1 MKRKLVLRIVAT
13 IAAVLVIAAACGGDD
28 DGGSTTAPPPAPEPA
43 APAPAP
49 EPEPAAPA
57 PAPEPEPEPEPEP
70 AAPAPAPEPEPEEA
84 APAPEP
90 EPEEAAPAPA
100 GGSSAPGVSATAIK
114 LGAIS
119 DDGLPLPEIVTIPVV
134 ASAIALFDAANDEG
148 GVHGRKISVTNC
160 DAAGDVARAR
170 ACFRKLVDE
179 DQVFGFITSITW
191 GTGELHQDLA
201 RDEVPWFGSWGFFTS
216 EWRDPW
222 MFPAHMATIHE
233 AHANSI
239 WVRDKLNPESVGIIY
254 LNIPEDRL
262 AADAMHDIFD
272 PAGIEVAIE
281 QPIEIET
288 PDHTPAV
295 IEMQAANPDH
305 VIHFA
310 WAAPMAG
317 WMIAADQQGYWP
329 PLGISGNHFAA
340 EALGEFVGDWP
351 LKGMW
356 TITTFKVWNDNTEY
370 LAALE
375 KYNPETLL
383 KIHHITQSGYAGAR
397 IFIETAKSVG
407 PDITR
412 ENMMAAWEAQPWDAG
427 PGLGITFAWGDA
439 SAERAAGEQTTDAH
453 DTLRCEYQ
461 FKYNQSAA
469 STDFAVW
476 IPAPEGYEICDDFD

>member
-13 IAAVLVIAAACGGDD
+13 AAVILVIAAACGGDD
-28 DGGSTTAPPPAPEPA
+28 DSGGTTAPPPEPA
-43 APAPAP
+43 APAPPP
-49 EPEPAAPA
+49 EPEPAAPEPPPPPEPA
-57 PAPEPEPEPEPEP
+57 APEPEDEPEPEP
-70 AAPAPAPEPEPEEA
+70 AAPPPADEPEEA
-84 APAPEP
+84 A
-90 EPEEAAPAPA
+90 APAA
-100 GGSSAPGVSATAIK
+100 GTSAPGVSDTEIK

-134 ASAIALFDAANDEG
+134 ASAIAMFDSVNDEG

-179 DQVFGFITSITW
+179 DQVFAFITSITW

-239 WVRDKLNPESVGIIY
+239 WVRDKLDPETVGIIY

-272 PAGIEVAIE
+272 PAGIEVVIE

-317 WMIAADQQGYWP
+317 WMIAAEQQGYWP

-412 ENMMAAWEAQPWDAG
+412 ENMMEAWEAQPWDAG

-439 SAERAAGEQTTDAH
+439 SAERAAGTQTTDAH

-461 FKYNQSAA
+461 FKYNQAAA

-476 IPAPEGYEICDDFD
+476 IPAPEGYEICDDYD

>member
-43 APAPAP
+43 APAPEPEPAAPAPEPAPEPAAPAPEPAAP
-49 EPEPAAPA
+49 EPEPAAP
-57 PAPEPEPEPEPEP
+57 EP
-70 AAPAPAPEPEPEEA
+70 AAPAPEPEEA
-84 APAPEP
+84 APE
-90 EPEEAAPAPA
+90 PA

-134 ASAIALFDAANDEG
+134 ASAIAMFDAVNDEG

-160 DAAGDVARAR
+160 DAAGDVVRAR

-222 MFPAHMATIHE
+222 MFPTHMATIHE

-239 WVRDKLNPESVGIIY
+239 WVRDNLDPETVGIIY

-262 AADAMHDIFD
+262 AANAMHDIFD
-272 PAGIEVAIE
+272 PAGIEVIIE

-317 WMIAADQQGYWP
+317 WMIAAEQQGYWP
-329 PLGISGNHFAA
+329 PLGVSGNHFAA

-375 KYNPETLL
+375 KYNPETVL

-397 IFIETAKSVG
+397 VFIETAKQVG

-412 ENMMAAWEAQPWDAG
+412 ENMMEAWESQPWDAG
-427 PGLGITFAWGDA
+427 PGLGITFVWGDS
-439 SAERAAGEQTTDAH
+439 SAERAAGSGETAAH
-453 DTLRCEYQ
+453 DNLRCEYQ

-476 IPAPEGYEICDDFD
+476 IPAPEQYEICDDFD